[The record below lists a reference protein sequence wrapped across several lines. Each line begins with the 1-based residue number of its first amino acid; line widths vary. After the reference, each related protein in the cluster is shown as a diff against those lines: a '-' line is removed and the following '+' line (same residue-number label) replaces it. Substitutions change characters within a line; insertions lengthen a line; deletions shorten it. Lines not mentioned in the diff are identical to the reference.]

1 MEKFKDIAYVRPD
14 FPALGKAV
22 AQLTEEVKKVSSAD
36 ELYEKIKALGK
47 IGGEAETMATVAYI
61 RSTVDS
67 NDEFYEAEIKY
78 INSEE
83 PKLIPAMLAYKKA
96 VLDSPYR
103 DEVEKR
109 IGRQY
114 FRDLEN
120 EVRLQ
125 DERLVEDLVRESD
138 LRNEYSKLI
147 AGCKTD
153 YRGVECNFYGLL
165 KFMEDPD
172 REIRRGAFL
181 EWARL
186 YEEAAPELNRI
197 YDELVAL
204 RVGMAKKM
212 GYDSY
217 IDYRYLERGRY
228 DYTKKDVAAFR
239 DQVRDVVVP
248 VCEKL
253 IEEQRKSIGVDKMRF
268 YDEQYIFPDG
278 NAEPKGSV
286 DELIAAAQAMYRE
299 LSPETGEFFDFMV
312 KYELYDLLST
322 PGKRQGG
329 YCTMLASL
337 KAPFIFSNFNGTT
350 ADAEVLTH
358 EAGHAFEAYTASRIQ
373 ELDEYIGS
381 VSEINEIHSMSM
393 EFFTYPW
400 MDKFFA
406 EDTPKYLYSHL
417 RGTLLTIPYLVAV
430 DEYQHL
436 VFEKP
441 DMTAEER
448 YEAWRVTEKKYLP
461 WRDYD
466 GNEFLEKGGFW
477 MQKLHIFLYPFYY
490 IEYALSEIC
499 ALQYYGRMQKDR
511 KAAWEDYLA
520 LCRAGGSKGYFE
532 LLKIGNLKSP
542 FAPGTVEEAIAP
554 AVETLKKGL
563 RTEG

>member
-1 MEKFKDIAYVRPD
+1 MQKFKDIEYRRPD
-14 FPALGKAV
+14 FQALQKEIESLAHGAEKA
-22 AQLTEEVKKVSSAD
+22 ASAD
-36 ELYEKIKALGK
+36 ELYAKIKALGE
-47 IGGEAETMATVAYI
+47 ITGDAETMSTVAYV

-67 NDEFYEAEIKY
+67 NDEFYEAEMKY
-78 INSEE
+78 LNSEE
-83 PKLIPAMLAYKKA
+83 PKLIPVMLAFKKA
-96 VLDSPYR
+96 VLASPFR
-103 DEVEKR
+103 AEVEKK
-109 IGRQY
+109 IGNQY

-120 EVRLQ
+120 DVRLQ
-125 DERLVEDLVRESD
+125 DEKLVEDLVKESD
-138 LRNEYSKLI
+138 LRDEYSKLI
-147 AGCKTD
+147 AGCKTT

-172 REIRRGAFL
+172 REVRKGAFL

-186 YEEAAPELNRI
+186 YEEAAPRLDAI
-197 YDELVAL
+197 YSELVAL
-204 RVGMAKKM
+204 RIGMAKKM
-212 GYDSY
+212 GYENY
-217 IDYRYLERGRY
+217 IDYRYLERGRF
-228 DYTKKDVAAFR
+228 DYTKEDVARFR

-253 IEEQRKSIGVDKMRF
+253 AEEQRKNIGVDKLRF
-268 YDEQYIFPDG
+268 YDEAYLFPDG
-278 NAEPKGSV
+278 NAEPRGSV
-286 DELIAAAQAMYRE
+286 EELVKAAQEMYRE

-329 YCTMLASL
+329 YCTMLPSL

-358 EAGHAFEAYTASRIQ
+358 EAGHAFEMFTASRVQ
-373 ELDEYIGS
+373 ELAEYYGS
-381 VSEINEIHSMSM
+381 VAEINEIHSMSM

-417 RGTLLTIPYLVAV
+417 RGTLMTIPYLVAV
-430 DEYQHL
+430 DEFQHL

-466 GNEFLEKGGFW
+466 GNGFLEKGGFW

-490 IEYALSEIC
+490 VEYAMSEIC

-511 KAAWEDYLA
+511 KSAWEDYLR
-520 LCRAGGSKGYFE
+520 LCRAGGSKGYFD

-542 FAPGTVEEAIAP
+542 FAPGTVADAIAP

-563 RTEG
+563 

>member
-1 MEKFKDIAYVRPD
+1 MEKFRDIEYRRPD
-14 FPALGKAV
+14 FAALGESV
-22 AQLTEEVKKVSSAD
+22 ASLAEEVKKAGSAD
-36 ELYEKIKALGK
+36 ELYGKIKALGE
-47 IGGEAETMATVAYI
+47 ITGEAETMSTVAYI
-61 RSTVDS
+61 RSTIDS
-67 NDEFYEAEIKY
+67 KDEFYEAEIKY

-83 PKLIPAMLAYKKA
+83 PKLIPVMLQYKKA
-96 VLDSPYR
+96 VLDSPWR
-103 DEVEKR
+103 AEVEKR
-109 IGRQY
+109 IGNQY

-120 EVRLQ
+120 EVLLQ
-125 DERLVEDLVRESD
+125 DERLVEDLVRQSD
-138 LRNEYSKLI
+138 LRDEYSKLI
-147 AGCKTD
+147 AGCRTT

-186 YEEAAPELNRI
+186 YEEAAPELDRI
-197 YDELVAL
+197 YTELVKL

-212 GYDSY
+212 GYASY

-253 IEEQRKSIGVDKMRF
+253 VEEQRKSIGVDKIRF
-268 YDEQYIFPDG
+268 YDEQFLFPDG

-286 DELIAAAQAMYRE
+286 DELVAAAQEMYRE

-312 KYELYDLLST
+312 RYELYDLLST

-329 YCTMLASL
+329 YCTALASY

-358 EAGHAFEAYTASRIQ
+358 EAGHAFEMYTASRVQ
-373 ELDEYIGS
+373 ELMEYVGS

-417 RGTLLTIPYLVAV
+417 RGTLMTIPYLVAV

-490 IEYALSEIC
+490 IEYAMSEIC

-511 KAAWEDYLA
+511 KAAWEDYLR

-532 LLKIGNLKSP
+532 LLEIGNLKSP

-563 RTEG
+563 GA

>member
-1 MEKFKDIAYVRPD
+1 MEKFRNIEYRRPD
-14 FPALGKAV
+14 FAALGESV
-22 AQLTEEVKKVSSAD
+22 ASLAEEVKKAGSAD
-36 ELYEKIKALGK
+36 ELYGKIKALGE
-47 IGGEAETMATVAYI
+47 ITGEAETMSTVAYI
-61 RSTVDS
+61 RSTIDS
-67 NDEFYEAEIKY
+67 KDEFYEAEIKY

-83 PKLIPAMLAYKKA
+83 PKLIPVMLQYKKA
-96 VLDSPYR
+96 VLDSPWR
-103 DEVEKR
+103 AEVEKR
-109 IGRQY
+109 IGNQY

-120 EVRLQ
+120 EVLLQ
-125 DERLVEDLVRESD
+125 DERLVEDLVRQSD
-138 LRNEYSKLI
+138 LRDEYSKLI
-147 AGCKTD
+147 AGCRTT

-186 YEEAAPELNRI
+186 YEAAAPELDRI
-197 YDELVAL
+197 YTELVKL

-212 GYDSY
+212 GYASY

-253 IEEQRKSIGVDKMRF
+253 VEEQRKSIGVDKIRF
-268 YDEQYIFPDG
+268 YDEQFLFPDG

-286 DELIAAAQAMYRE
+286 DELVAAAQEMYRE

-312 KYELYDLLST
+312 RYELYDLLST

-329 YCTMLASL
+329 YCTALASY

-358 EAGHAFEAYTASRIQ
+358 EAGHAFEMYTASRVQ
-373 ELDEYIGS
+373 ELMEYVGS

-417 RGTLLTIPYLVAV
+417 RGTLMTIPYLVAV

-490 IEYALSEIC
+490 IEYAMSEIC

-511 KAAWEDYLA
+511 KAAWEDYLR

-532 LLKIGNLKSP
+532 LLEIGNLKSP

-563 RTEG
+563 GA